1 MLSRIEDDNKAL
13 YYFLTLASH
22 KEETNLETI
31 IAVLLTSKPA
41 HELICRILDSI

>member
-31 IAVLLTSKPA
+31 AVLLTSKPA